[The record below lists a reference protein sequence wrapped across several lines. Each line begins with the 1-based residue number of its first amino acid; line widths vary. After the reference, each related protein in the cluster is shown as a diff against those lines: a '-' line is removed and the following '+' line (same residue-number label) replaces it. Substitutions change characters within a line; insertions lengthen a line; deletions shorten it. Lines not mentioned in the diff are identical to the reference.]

1 MAGSLLLCAAVP
13 FNLPPDSLGAR
24 RLRRKDVPV
33 TEDTGQQLVM
43 AAVAAEAAEA
53 VQFVL
58 GPRHRHPGPGLL
70 PPSPT
75 YTLAKLGGARCPPNT
90 PLASASFTFDLGAE
104 ADCEEDEEKKIPE
117 KKNRKRRRLCSF
129 STSSPATRRV
139 PHKKPVAEPSKS
151 GLPTPLR
158 DSGIIPKMQF
168 YKEVQEAAADT
179 EDGVKEEKWRNL
191 GASLRNIADMFGERR
206 DKELSLGIG
215 DSDILPD
222 GVWAAVLKYV
232 FWKFFFKSFK

>member
-13 FNLPPDSLGAR
+13 FNLPADSLGAR
-24 RLRRKDVPV
+24 RLRRKEVLV
-33 TEDTGQQLVM
+33 TEDTRQQLVM

-58 GPRHRHPGPGLL
+58 GPRHRHPAPSL

-75 YTLAKLGGARCPPNT
+75 YTLGKLGGARCPPNT
-90 PLASASFTFDLGAE
+90 PLDTTTFTFDLGEE
-104 ADCEEDEEKKIPE
+104 ADCEEDEEEKIPE

-139 PHKKPVAEPSKS
+139 PHKKPVAEPSNP

-168 YKEVQEAAADT
+168 YKEVQEAVADT
-179 EDGVKEEKWRNL
+179 EDGVKDEEKWRKL
-191 GASLRNIADMFGERR
+191 GASLRNIADMFGDRR
-206 DKELSLGIG
+206 DKELGLGNA
-215 DSDILPD
+215 DILPD
-222 GVWAAVLKYV
+222 GVLAAVLKYV